1 LTSIEER
8 PFACGFKERVMV
20 NFMDFYYTGPGTL
33 AGNYMRRFW
42 HPVYRAEDLKPGW
55 AKPIRIMGED
65 FTLYRGE
72 GGKPHV
78 VGFRCPHRLTQ
89 LSVGWVEED
98 CIRCR
103 FHGWKFDSSGQCVE
117 QPAEKESFAEKV
129 RIRSCP
135 TDEYLGLV
143 FAYFG
148 EGSPPPLP
156 RYPDFEKAG
165 LWVETY
171 VRPCNFVNNLEND
184 PIHIPF
190 THRESEFY
198 MTRAVEIPDITV
210 EESEWG
216 VLLQSRFPSG
226 KLYITHHGL
235 PNILCFRERDR
246 DHLAWRVP
254 IDDESHRSFQLD
266 VTHILEGEEGEA
278 YKRRHQARTGKLGRS
293 PTEIGEA
300 VLRGDVRIQDIEGD
314 ERANIVWIQDYAT
327 QVGQGPVELRKQEW
341 LGRSDRALILIRK
354 LWERELQALESG
366 TPLKQWVRSER
377 LAGMY
382 SRANT

>member
-1 LTSIEER
+1 
-8 PFACGFKERVMV
+8 MV
-20 NFMDFYYTGPGTL
+20 TFMDFYYTGPDTL
-33 AGNYMRRFW
+33 AGKYMRKFW
-42 HPVYRAEDLKPGW
+42 HPVQRSEDLKAGW
-55 AKPIRIMGED
+55 AKPIRIMSED
-65 FTLYRGE
+65 FTVYRGE
-72 GGKPHV
+72 TGKPHV
-78 VGFRCPHRLTQ
+78 VAHRCPHRLTQ
-89 LSVGWVEED
+89 LSVGWIED
-98 CIRCR
+98 DFIRCR

-117 QPAEKESFAEKV
+117 QPAEKESFADKV

-135 TDEYLGLV
+135 TEEYLGLI

-148 EGSPPPLP
+148 EGEPPSLP
-156 RYPDFEKAG
+156 RYADFEKEG
-165 LWVETY
+165 LWAETY

-198 MTRAVEIPDITV
+198 LNRPPEIPDITV

-226 KLYITHHGL
+226 RLYITHHGL

-254 IDDESHRSFQLD
+254 IDDEHHASFQLD

-278 YKRRHQARTGKLGRS
+278 YRNRHKARTGQLGRS

-300 VLRGDVRIQDIEGD
+300 VLRGEMRIQDIEGP
-314 ERANIVWIQDYAT
+314 ERSNIVWIQDYAT
-327 QVGQGPVELRKQEW
+327 QVGQGPVELRKLEW

-354 LWERELQALESG
+354 IWERELQALEDG
-366 TPLKQWVRSER
+366 LPLKQWVRSQR

-382 SRANT
+382 SRAND

>member
-1 LTSIEER
+1 
-8 PFACGFKERVMV
+8 MV

-33 AGNYMRRFW
+33 AGSYMRRFW
-42 HPVYRAEDLKPGW
+42 QPVYRAEDLKPGW
-55 AKPIRIMGED
+55 AKPIRIMSED
-65 FTLYRGE
+65 FTLYRGTKGE
-72 GGKPHV
+72 PHV
-78 VGFRCPHRLTQ
+78 VAFRCPHRLTQ
-89 LSVGWVEED
+89 LSVGWVEDD

-103 FHGWKFDSSGQCVE
+103 FHGWKFDSSGQCIE

-135 TDEYLGLV
+135 TQEYLGLIFV
-143 FAYFG
+143 YFG
-148 EGSPPPLP
+148 DGQAPPLP
-156 RYPDFEKAG
+156 RYPDFEQEG

-190 THRESEFY
+190 THRESEMY
-198 MTRAVEIPDITV
+198 MNRPVEIPQISA

-216 VLLQSRFPSG
+216 VLLQSRFPSD

-254 IDDESHRSFQLD
+254 IDDESHSSFQLD

-278 YKRRHQARTGKLGRS
+278 YVRRHQARTGKLGRS

-314 ERANIVWIQDYAT
+314 ERANIIWIQDYAT
-327 QVGQGPVELRKQEW
+327 QVGQGSVELRRREW
-341 LGRSDRALILIRK
+341 LGQSDRALILIRK
-354 LWERELQALESG
+354 IWERELEALQAG
-366 TPLKQWVRSER
+366 KPLKQWVRSER
-377 LAGMY
+377 LAAIKTN
-382 SRANT
+382 ANQ

>member
-1 LTSIEER
+1 
-8 PFACGFKERVMV
+8 MV
-20 NFMDFYYTGPGTL
+20 NFMDFYYTGPDTL
-33 AGNYMRRFW
+33 AGKYMRKFW

-55 AKPIRIMGED
+55 AKPIKIMSEE

-72 GGKPHV
+72 SGKPHV
-78 VGFRCPHRLTQ
+78 VGFRCSHRQTQ
-89 LSVGWVEED
+89 LSVGWVEDD

-103 FHGWKFDSSGQCVE
+103 FHGWKYDSSGQCVE
-117 QPAEKESFAEKV
+117 QPAEKESFAEKI

-135 TDEYLGLV
+135 TEEYLGLIFV
-143 FAYFG
+143 YFG
-148 EGSPPPLP
+148 EGEPPALP
-156 RYPDFEKAG
+156 RYPDFEKDS
-165 LWVETY
+165 LWAETY
-171 VRPCNFVNNLEND
+171 TRPCNYVNNLEND

-198 MTRAVEIPDITV
+198 MNRPPEIPDISV

-226 KLYITHHGL
+226 RLYITQHGL

-254 IDDESHRSFQLD
+254 VDDDNHASFQLD

-278 YKRRHQARTGKLGRS
+278 YKNRHKARTGKLGRS
-293 PTEIGEA
+293 PSEIGEA
-300 VLRGDVRIQDIEGD
+300 VLRGDVRIQDIEGP
-314 ERANIVWIQDYAT
+314 ERSNIVWIQDYAT
-327 QVGQGPVELRKQEW
+327 QVGQGPLALRKNEL

-354 LWERELQALESG
+354 IWERELQALQEG
-366 TPLKQWVRSER
+366 KPLKQWLRSER
-377 LAGMY
+377 LAGLH
-382 SRANT
+382 SSAND